1 MTYLN
6 GRIPTTRLTPVA
18 YAPHH
23 RATAGAA
30 RAMTALSARF
40 RRQFEENIHITD
52 SYRTYAQQVA
62 VKRVKGFL
70 AATPGRSNHGWGL
83 AFDLASGIEDRSTNE
98 HQWMQRNAKHFG
110 FENPAWATP
119 GTKAFQK
126 NEPWHWEYV
135 NPAGDGSRAV
145 LELQRKLQVARLL
158 TDAPDAY
165 WWTNT
170 EAAWRVLME
179 QMRSGTAARGR
190 VEWFQ
195 RILARPYAGS
205 LYTLEIDGIPGKG
218 TLAAATAFHTR
229 FSGIK

>member
-6 GRIPTTRLTPVA
+6 GRIPSTKLAPVL
-18 YAPHH
+18 YSPGH
-23 RATAGAA
+23 RAAPGAA

-40 RRQFEENIHITD
+40 RRQFDENVRITD

-62 VKRVKGFL
+62 VKRAKGYL
-70 AATPGRSNHGWGL
+70 AAKPGTSNHGWGL
-83 AFDLASGIEDRSTNE
+83 AFDLGSNVNVRSSKE
-98 HQWMQRNAKHFG
+98 HQWMQRNAKYFG
-110 FENPAWATP
+110 LENPDWATP

-135 NPAGDGSRAV
+135 DPDGDGSRAV
-145 LELQRKLQVARLL
+145 LELQRKLQAAKLL
-158 TDAPDAY
+158 RDKADAY

-170 EAAWRVLME
+170 EKAWDTLMG
-179 QMRSGTAARGR
+179 QLRAGTAPVGR

-195 RILARPYAGS
+195 RILARPYAGR
-205 LYTLEIDGIPGKG
+205 LYTLKIDGIPGKG
-218 TLAAATAFHTR
+218 TMSAASTFHTR